1 MATTIGRGIM
11 SRQTSKYSFA
21 TKVDGVEIFIRVP
34 CNGIVPF
41 TLSGSMAI
49 SMDSTIGSIVD
60 EHVTIGIVIGIVFI
74 VEGIVF
80 IITFTIITVQK
91 LFYALVINSKTTESS
106 IDLV

>member
-1 MATTIGRGIM
+1 MATTTLGRDIM
-11 SRQTSKYSFA
+11 SRQASKHSIDME
-21 TKVDGVEIFIRVP
+21 VDGVEIFIWVP

-49 SMDSTIGSIVD
+49 FMGSTIGSIVD

-80 IITFTIITVQK
+80 IIIFTTITVP
-91 LFYALVINSKTTESS
+91 
-106 IDLV
+106 